1 MFWFP
6 LMDDSPT
13 PARRTEPSEA
23 AVAAIVRDV
32 LGGNSDAFEELV
44 FLYRDQVHATA
55 WQMTHDA
62 DDAMDVAQE
71 VFVRVYRALG
81 SFRGK
86 SRFSTWLHRIIL
98 NTCMDHVRREKK
110 HRQGKVELDAQE
122 DGEDRPRHRE
132 PSVAHTQRE
141 TVYAHELQATV
152 LEALKQVSARQRQVF
167 LLRYYQELS
176 LEEIGEVLRCSPG
189 TIKRHLYRAQMRLK
203 ELLKDITVR

>member
-1 MFWFP
+1 MFWFL
-6 LMDDSPT
+6 LMDDPT
-13 PARRTEPSEA
+13 ASARRPEPSEA
-23 AVAAIVRDV
+23 AVAAIVRDI
-32 LGGNSDAFEELV
+32 LAGNRDAFEEIV

-55 WQMTHDA
+55 WQITHDA
-62 DDAMDVAQE
+62 EDAMDVAQE

-81 SFRGK
+81 SFKGN

-98 NTCMDHVRREKK
+98 NTCMDHVRREKR
-110 HRQGKVELDAQE
+110 HRQGKVELDAEE
-122 DGEDRPRHRE
+122 DGEDRPKHRE
-132 PSVAHTQRE
+132 PSVPHTQRE
-141 TVYAHELQATV
+141 TVYAHELQVQV
-152 LEALKQVSARQRQVF
+152 LEALKLISARQRQVF